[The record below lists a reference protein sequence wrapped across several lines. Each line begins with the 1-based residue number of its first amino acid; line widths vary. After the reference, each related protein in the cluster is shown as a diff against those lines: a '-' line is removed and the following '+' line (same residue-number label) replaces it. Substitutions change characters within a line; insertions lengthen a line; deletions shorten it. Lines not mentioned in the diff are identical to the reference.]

1 MVPDES
7 RQSFFNKIRVQKDLE
22 KATGSL
28 IERHGRGEALV
39 SKFAALDREQQDFIY
54 HWAEIIG
61 ESNDELVGQ
70 FINRAPF
77 AFDDL
82 DQVGVEAWLMS
93 AMGAFDNYGIGAAI
107 DAFERLSEFVE
118 DYARR
123 HTSCPFDAVAQFI
136 QHFVTGLGGRDLQ
149 IASDPDTYTDTE
161 KLFLPEHVNDYDD
174 HTQNFCLFKL
184 TAVYLWAQ
192 SWYGTW
198 RYQVVERLLRAP
210 QPEVILERFARL
222 ECIRL
227 DACIAR
233 DLPGLYRELEAFAYV
248 SDAHKSEWDT
258 WRAAARALELTSASA
273 LDSIA
278 MVAKLANVDLP
289 APKRYQGVIHIQRVR
304 EALFA
309 RIEREKAAVKQALSE
324 LQQALDQANADNE
337 DIPSGAKEIGEF
349 SLTEDGDPAS
359 GGELNFE
366 LRYDGEPIEMT
377 PELESLLGSILQD
390 FGEVPDE
397 HLQGINPAL
406 YPDALESDAGA
417 DTADKTELEL
427 ADAISYREWDYSRQR
442 YREAFCLLNEF
453 DVPTG
458 EPGFVEDTL
467 EKYRGLLKSIKKTF
481 EAVLGESR
489 LQRRQSEGDDIDI
502 DALVEAHADFASG
515 QEMSDYVYTRYRKL
529 DRNIAVMFMVDMS
542 GSTLGWVND
551 AERESLILLCE
562 ALETLG
568 DRYAIYGFSGR
579 TNKRC
584 EIYRVKR
591 FDEAYDALVRE
602 RISGIRPKSYTRM
615 GVAIR
620 HLGHLLNTTRAR
632 TKILITLSDG
642 RPEDYGGYK
651 GRYGIEDTRH
661 ALLELRRD
669 GIHSFCV
676 TIDKEAQDYLPH
688 MYGVANYAV
697 IDEVKKLPLK
707 VADIYRRLTT

>member
-1 MVPDES
+1 MSDDS
-7 RQSFFNKIRVQKDLE
+7 RQSFFNRIRVQKDLE
-22 KATGSL
+22 KATGSQ
-28 IERHGRGEALV
+28 IARHGRGAELV
-39 SKFAALDREQQDFIY
+39 AKFAALDRTDQDFIY
-54 HWAEIIG
+54 NWADIIS
-61 ESNDELVGQ
+61 ESNEELSGQ
-70 FINRAPF
+70 FINWAPF
-77 AFDDL
+77 AFDRMDRA
-82 DQVGVEAWLMS
+82 GVEAWLMQ
-93 AMGAFDNYGIGAAI
+93 AMDEFDNRGLGAGIESLEQLPRFA
-107 DAFERLSEFVE
+107 ES
-118 DYARR
+118 YSRR
-123 HTSCPFDAVAQFI
+123 HSTCEFDQVAQFL
-136 QHFVTGLGGRDLQ
+136 QHFVTGLGGRELT
-149 IASDPDTYTDTE
+149 ITTNNETFTDTE
-161 KLFLPEHVNDYDD
+161 KLFLPETIGVHDLLEE
-174 HTQNFCLFKL
+174 NFSLYKL
-184 TAVYLWAQ
+184 TAVHLWAQ
-192 SWYGTW
+192 SWFGTW
-198 RYQVVERLLRAP
+198 RYQVVERLVRSP
-210 QPEVILERFARL
+210 DVERVVDVFNRL

-227 DACIAR
+227 DACIER
-233 DLPGLYRELEAFAYV
+233 ELPGLHRQLAASAFV
-248 SDAHKSEWDT
+248 TEEHKSEWERWTVD
-258 WRAAARALELTSASA
+258 ALELAEPGASA
-273 LDSIA
+273 LDSLEL
-278 MVAKLANVDLP
+278 VPEFLDRLP
-289 APKRYQGVIHIQRVR
+289 PRLKRYQGDVHLEQVR

-309 RIEREKAAVKQALSE
+309 RIEREKAAMKQALGE
-324 LQQALDQANADNE
+324 LQQQMENMQGDDAETGQS
-337 DIPSGAKEIGEF
+337 PKELGEF
-349 SLTEDGDPAS
+349 SLAEDGEAAA
-359 GGELNFE
+359 GGDMNLE
-366 LRYDGEPIEMT
+366 LRYDGNPVEMT
-377 PELESLLGSILQD
+377 PELEALLGSIMQD

-397 HLQGINPAL
+397 HMEGINPSM
-406 YPDALESDAGA
+406 YPDDLESDGGDHLLGA
-417 DTADKTELEL
+417 DDSEDL
-427 ADAISYREWDYSRQR
+427 ANAITYREWDYTRQR
-442 YREAFCLLNEF
+442 YREAFCTLNEF

-458 EPGFVEDTL
+458 EKGFVEETL
-467 EKYRGLLKSIKKTF
+467 EKYQGLLKSIKKTF

-489 LQRRQSEGDDIDI
+489 LQRKQSQGDDIDI
-502 DALVEAHADFASG
+502 DALVEAFADFASG
-515 QEMSDYVYTRYRKL
+515 REMSDYVYTRYRNI

-591 FDEAYDALVRE
+591 FDESYTDTVRE

-620 HLGHLLNTTRAR
+620 HLGHLLNLTHAR

-669 GIHSFCV
+669 GIHSFCI

>member
-1 MVPDES
+1 MSDES
-7 RQSFFNKIRVQKDLE
+7 RQSFLNKVRVQKDLE
-22 KATGSL
+22 KITGSL
-28 IERHGRGEALV
+28 IERHGRGAELV
-39 SKFAALDREQQDFIY
+39 SKFAALEREDQDFIY

-61 ESNDELVGQ
+61 QSNDELTGH
-70 FINRAPF
+70 FINCAPP

-82 DQVGVEAWLMS
+82 DQAGVEAWLMK
-93 AMGAFDNYGIGAAI
+93 AMDAFDNRGLGAAI
-107 DAFERLSEFVE
+107 EVLENVPDFVE
-118 DYARR
+118 NYASRYS
-123 HTSCPFDAVAQFI
+123 SCPFDAVSQFL
-136 QHFVTGLGGRDLQ
+136 QHFVKGLGGRELQ
-149 IASDPDTYTDTE
+149 ITTDPETYTDTE
-161 KLFLPEHVNDYDD
+161 KLFLPALVNEHDD
-174 HTQNFCLFKL
+174 LELNFCLYKL
-184 TAVYLWAQ
+184 TAVHLWAQ

-198 RYQVVERLLRAP
+198 RYQVVERLLRTPDPDA
-210 QPEVILERFARL
+210 VAAVFNRL
-222 ECIRL
+222 ECVRL

-233 DLPGLYRELEAFAYV
+233 ELPGLYRQLEALAYE
-248 SDAHKSEWDT
+248 SDEHKRLWDEWC
-258 WRAAARALELTSASA
+258 ELAPFLSKPAASA
-273 LDSIA
+273 LDSVELA
-278 MVAKLANVDLP
+278 GKLMDQPLP
-289 APKRYQGVIHIQRVR
+289 PLKRYQGELHLNSVR
-304 EALFA
+304 EAMFA
-309 RIEREKAAVKQALSE
+309 RIDREKAAMKQALGE
-324 LQQALDQANADNE
+324 LQKALEQAAEGDAEPVVN
-337 DIPSGAKEIGEF
+337 PKEMGEF
-349 SLTEDGDPAS
+349 SLAEDGDPAS

-366 LRYDGEPIEMT
+366 LRYDGEPVEMT
-377 PELESLLGSILQD
+377 PELEALLGSVMQD
-390 FGEVPDE
+390 FGEVPDD
-397 HLQGINPAL
+397 HMQGITPAM
-406 YPDALESDAGA
+406 YPDDLESDGGEHLLGKNQGE
-417 DTADKTELEL
+417 DPNN
-427 ADAISYREWDYSRQR
+427 AISYREWDYTRQR
-442 YREAFCLLNEF
+442 YREAFCLLSEF

-458 EPGFVEDTL
+458 EEGFVEETL
-467 EKYRGLLKSIKKTF
+467 DKYQGLLKAIKKTF
-481 EAVLGESR
+481 EAILGESK
-489 LQRRQSEGDDIDI
+489 LQRKQSQGDDIDI

-515 QEMSDYVYTRYRKL
+515 REMSEYVYTRYRNI

-591 FDEAYDALVRE
+591 FDEAYDPVVRQ

-620 HLGHLLNTTRAR
+620 HLGHLLNMTRAR

-669 GIHSFCV
+669 GIHSFCI

-688 MYGVANYAV
+688 MYGMANYAV